1 MANATRAVDEVE
13 FVLVY
18 TDLPADDEDGGF
30 RASYKSSREM
40 IVHLKDEKCLECLEC
55 LIVYKFTRA
64 ETLAWSAREFLEE
77 FTHLQ
82 ESPSDTRT
90 CKHV

>member
-40 IVHLKDEKCLECLEC
+40 IVHLKDKKCLDD